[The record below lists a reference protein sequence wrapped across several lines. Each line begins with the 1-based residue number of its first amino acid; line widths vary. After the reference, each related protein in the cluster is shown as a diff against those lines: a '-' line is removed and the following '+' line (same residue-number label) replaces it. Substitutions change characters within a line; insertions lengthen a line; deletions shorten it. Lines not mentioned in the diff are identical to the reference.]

1 MAANPLISIITV
13 NLNNLEG
20 LKRTMA
26 SVFNQ
31 TYQNFEYLIID
42 GGSSDGSKEYIEAN
56 ADKISYWV
64 SEPDKGIYNGMNKGI
79 KKAQGEYLLFLNSGD
94 HFVEQKVLEENHHF
108 LNDSPIIYFDVLVR
122 YKGDEYIK
130 YTPTELSY
138 DFLKSDS
145 LPHQSTFIKNTC
157 FSQIGY
163 YDEKYK
169 IISDWKFI
177 ATARL
182 KNRVPSKKVPVIL
195 TIFYKDGISTKEEN
209 LLHSERK
216 EVLEKE
222 FPEFIRLAV
231 LEEFYEKVQSS
242 KLIRILRKLGIV
254 NWL

>member
-1 MAANPLISIITV
+1 KRFTAINFPVTMAANPLISIITV

-79 KKAQGEYLLFLNSGD
+79 KKARGEYLLFLNSGD
-94 HFVEQKVLEENHHF
+94 HFVEQKVLEDNHHF

-130 YTPTELSY
+130 
-138 DFLKSDS
+138 
-145 LPHQSTFIKNTC
+145 
-157 FSQIGY
+157 
-163 YDEKYK
+163 
-169 IISDWKFI
+169 
-177 ATARL
+177 
-182 KNRVPSKKVPVIL
+182 
-195 TIFYKDGISTKEEN
+195 
-209 LLHSERK
+209 
-216 EVLEKE
+216 
-222 FPEFIRLAV
+222 
-231 LEEFYEKVQSS
+231 
-242 KLIRILRKLGIV
+242 
-254 NWL
+254 